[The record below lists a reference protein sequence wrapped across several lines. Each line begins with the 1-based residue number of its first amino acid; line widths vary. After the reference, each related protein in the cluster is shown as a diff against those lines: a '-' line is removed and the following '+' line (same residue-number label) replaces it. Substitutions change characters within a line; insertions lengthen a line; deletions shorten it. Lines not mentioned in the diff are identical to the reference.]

1 VIPKISLVA
10 FEERYNSFI
19 FVAIP
24 NQRGRYLRTDK
35 SVALVACPICEAA
48 IGEPCRSRYGDG
60 YSCTTHC
67 DRRTKAQLQGHR
79 GAISGD
85 IEESALDIELIGLLK
100 EARTTLSAVSW
111 MSPGSKLV
119 ERIDAAIAKPRNAQ

>member
-35 SVALVACPICEAA
+35 SVALVACPICESA

-60 YSCTTHC
+60 YSCTTHAV
-67 DRRTKAQLQGHR
+67 RRTKAQRQGQR

-85 IEESALDIELIGLLK
+85 VEESTLDIELIDLLK
-100 EARTTLSAVSW
+100 EARTTLAAAEW
-111 MSPGSKLV
+111 MNPGSKLV
-119 ERIDAAIAKPRNAQ
+119 ERIDAAISKPRSAQ